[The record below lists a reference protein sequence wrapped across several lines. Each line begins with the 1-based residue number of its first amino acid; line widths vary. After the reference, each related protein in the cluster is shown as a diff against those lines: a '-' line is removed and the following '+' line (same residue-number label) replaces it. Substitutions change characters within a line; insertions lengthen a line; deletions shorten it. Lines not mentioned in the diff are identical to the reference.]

1 MAKRSSIESSAY
13 SQLLSSSTISL
24 KRGLT
29 PLSHTYKAIERRRRS
44 IQSSNSEYISWHRDK
59 SKRQHDSGTQLGK
72 YSSHHDTM
80 GDGEERRRR
89 YTRSIVDNESNS
101 INFRL
106 S

>member
-1 MAKRSSIESSAY
+1 MTLEPNWENIVRIMI
-13 SQLLSSSTISL
+13 L
-24 KRGLT
+24 
-29 PLSHTYKAIERRRRS
+29 
-44 IQSSNSEYISWHRDK
+44 W
-59 SKRQHDSGTQLGK
+59 
-72 YSSHHDTM
+72 